1 MLSILKV
8 QDLCA
13 LAGERGTGVRDIA
26 IGAGG
31 LKFNYGADQ
40 IGTVLPMVRL
50 RYDVTSEL
58 GCTGA
63 KP

>member
-31 LKFNYGADQ
+31 LGFNFRVGQ
-40 IGTVLPMVRL
+40 ILHSVASGSPPLRRYVRAGLPR
-50 RYDVTSEL
+50 R
-58 GCTGA
+58 
-63 KP
+63 